1 MTYPL
6 RVFLVGGL
14 IAYRGLFNW
23 LRPAHY
29 FPTMLGGPL
38 FQILFFAYLGRFA
51 NAQSD
56 AFYVVGNAV
65 QISAMAGVFGM
76 AITIGGERW
85 TQTLGPLMAT
95 PASRLAIFLGRAVPN
110 LAQGLIVSTFG
121 FCVGRLLLD
130 FHPPLSSVPRLALI
144 VVVTV
149 TSCTAFGMVV
159 GAFGLRLRDS
169 FLVAN
174 PAYFLML
181 LFCGVN
187 VPLSVL
193 PGWMSAISRGL
204 PLTHGIEAAR
214 EVAAGATLSSVG
226 GLVATEALIGL
237 CYAVAAYALLR
248 FFEEESRRRATL
260 DRM

>member
-6 RVFLVGGL
+6 RVFFVGGL

-23 LRPAHY
+23 LTPKQY

-56 AFYVVGNAV
+56 AFYAVGNAI

-85 TQTLGPLMAT
+85 TQTLGPLLAT

-110 LAQGLIVSTFG
+110 LAQGLIVSAFG
-121 FCVGRLLLD
+121 FAVSRLLLD
-130 FHPPLSSVPRLALI
+130 FHPPLSSVPAMALI
-144 VVVTV
+144 VLVSVA
-149 TSCTAFGMVV
+149 SCTAFGMVI

-174 PAYFLML
+174 PTYFLML
-181 LFCGVN
+181 LLCGVN
-187 VPLSVL
+187 VPLDVL
-193 PGWMSAISRGL
+193 PGWLAAIGRCL
-204 PLTHGIEAAR
+204 PLTHGIEAGR
-214 EVAAGATLSSVG
+214 IVAGGGALDW
-226 GLVATEALIGL
+226 GLLGTEAGIGL
-237 CYAVAAYALLR
+237 AYAVAAYFLLR
-248 FFEEESRRRATL
+248 YFEEESRRRATL

>member
-1 MTYPL
+1 MRNWL
-6 RVFLVGGL
+6 RVFFVGGV

-38 FQILFFAYLGRFA
+38 FQMLFFAYLGRFA
-51 NAQSD
+51 HSQSD
-56 AFYVVGNAV
+56 SFYVVGNAV

-76 AITIGGERW
+76 SITIGGERW
-85 TQTLGPLMAT
+85 TQTLGPLLAT
-95 PASRLAIFLGRAVPN
+95 PANRLAIFLGRALPN
-110 LAQGLIVSTFG
+110 FVQGLLVSTFG

-130 FHPPLSSVPRLALI
+130 FHPRLGSVPALA
-144 VVVTV
+144 VVVLT
-149 TSCTAFGMVV
+149 TTAACTAFGMVV
-159 GAFGLRLRDS
+159 GAWGLRLRDS

-174 PAYFLML
+174 PTYFLML

-187 VPLSVL
+187 VPLHVL
-193 PGWMSAISRGL
+193 PGWMSTISRGL
-204 PLTHGIEAAR
+204 PLTHGIEAGR
-214 EVAAGATLSSVG
+214 LIAGGASLSSVG
-226 GLVATEALIGL
+226 GLVGTEALIGL
-237 CYAVAAYALLR
+237 CYAVVAYGFLR

>member
-1 MTYPL
+1 MKNWL
-6 RVFLVGGL
+6 RVFFVGGV

-29 FPTMLGGPL
+29 FPTMLGGPM

-51 NAQSD
+51 HAQSD

-95 PASRLAIFLGRAVPN
+95 PASRLAIFLGRALPN
-110 LAQGLIVSTFG
+110 LVQGLIVSTFG
-121 FCVGRLLLD
+121 FCIGRLLLD
-130 FHPPLSSVPRLALI
+130 FHPPLGSVPTLALI
-144 VVVTV
+144 VLTTS

-174 PAYFLML
+174 PTYFLML

-187 VPLSVL
+187 VPLHVL
-193 PGWMSAISRGL
+193 PGWMATISRGL

-214 EVAAGATLSSVG
+214 HVVAGASLSSVS
-226 GLVATEALIGL
+226 GLVGTEAFIGF
-237 CYAVAAYALLR
+237 CYAVLAYFFLR

>member
-1 MTYPL
+1 
-6 RVFLVGGL
+6 
-14 IAYRGLFNW
+14 
-23 LRPAHY
+23 
-29 FPTMLGGPL
+29 
-38 FQILFFAYLGRFA
+38 
-51 NAQSD
+51 
-56 AFYVVGNAV
+56 
-65 QISAMAGVFGM
+65 MAGVFGM

-95 PASRLAIFLGRAVPN
+95 PASRLAIFLGRALPN
-110 LAQGLIVSTFG
+110 LVQGLIVSTFG

-130 FHPPLSSVPRLALI
+130 FHPAPRSLPALAVILLT
-144 VVVTV
+144 TV
-149 TSCTAFGMVV
+149 ASCTAFGMVI

-187 VPLSVL
+187 VPLAVL
-193 PGWMSAISRGL
+193 PTWMSTISSYL
-204 PLTHGIEAAR
+204 PLTHGIAAAR
-214 EVAAGATLSSVG
+214 EVAAGASLGSVS
-226 GLVATEALIGL
+226 GLVGTEALIGL
-237 CYAVAAYALLR
+237 CYAVAAYLLLR

>member
-1 MTYPL
+1 MRNWL
-6 RVFLVGGL
+6 RVFFVGGV

-51 NAQSD
+51 GGQPDS
-56 AFYVVGNAV
+56 FYVVGNAV

-76 AITIGGERW
+76 SITIGGERW

-95 PASRLAIFLGRAVPN
+95 PANRLAIFLGRALPN
-110 LAQGLIVSTFG
+110 FVQGLIVSTFG

-130 FHPPLSSVPRLALI
+130 FHPALGTVPKLAL
-144 VVVTV
+144 VVLT
-149 TSCTAFGMVV
+149 TTASCTAFGMVV
-159 GAFGLRLRDS
+159 GAWGLRLRDS

-174 PAYFLML
+174 PTYFLML

-187 VPLSVL
+187 VPLHVL
-193 PGWMSAISRGL
+193 PGWMSTISRGL
-204 PLTHGIEAAR
+204 PLTHGIEAGR
-214 EVAAGATLSSVG
+214 RIAAGASLSSVG
-226 GLVATEALIGL
+226 GLVGTEALIGL
-237 CYAVAAYALLR
+237 CYAVVAYGFLR

>member
-6 RVFLVGGL
+6 RVFFVGGL

-51 NAQSD
+51 HAQSD
-56 AFYVVGNAV
+56 AFYAVGNAV

-95 PASRLAIFLGRAVPN
+95 PASRLAIFLGRALPN
-110 LAQGLIVSTFG
+110 LAQGLIVSAFG
-121 FCVGRLLLD
+121 FIASRLLLD
-130 FHPPLSSVPRLALI
+130 FHPPLSSVPRLAVI
-144 VVVTV
+144 VL
-149 TSCTAFGMVV
+149 TSVAACTAFGMVI

-169 FLVAN
+169 FMVAN

-181 LFCGVN
+181 LLCGVN
-187 VPLSVL
+187 VPLAVL
-193 PGWMSAISRGL
+193 PDWMEAISRSL
-204 PLTHGIEAAR
+204 PLTHGIQAAR
-214 EVAAGATLSSVG
+214 EVARGEALDW
-226 GLVATEALIGL
+226 GLVGTEALIGL
-237 CYAVAAYALLR
+237 AYGVAAYVLLR

>member
-1 MTYPL
+1 MRVWL
-6 RVFLVGGL
+6 RVFFVGGL

-85 TQTLGPLMAT
+85 TQTLGPLLAT
-95 PASRLAIFLGRAVPN
+95 PADRLAIFLGRALPN
-110 LAQGLIVSTFG
+110 LLQGVIVSTFG
-121 FCVGRLLLD
+121 FCIGRLLLD
-130 FHPPLSSVPRLALI
+130 FHPPLSSVPGLAVI
-144 VVVTV
+144 VVTTV
-149 TSCTAFGMVV
+149 ASCTAFGMVV

-169 FLVAN
+169 FMVAN

-187 VPLSVL
+187 VPLNVL
-193 PGWMSAISRGL
+193 PDWMATISRGL
-204 PLTHGIEAAR
+204 PLTHGIDAAR
-214 EVAAGATLSSVG
+214 HVADGASFSYVS
-226 GLVATEALIGL
+226 GLVGTEALIGV
-237 CYAVAAYALLR
+237 CYAVAAYGLLR
-248 FFEEESRRRATL
+248 FFEEESRRRATF